1 MFLSFLA
8 QMDAQKNQINNSSS
22 LTEKDK
28 VNNVLDVNVIFIMFS
43 TKNSQLLIC

>member
-1 MFLSFLA
+1 
-8 QMDAQKNQINNSSS
+8 MDAQKNQINNSSS

-43 TKNSQLLIC
+43 TKNRQLLIC